1 MSVLAS
7 FQERL
12 FALSTAQT
20 QASAAPSAG
29 LPQLQLDDAHV
40 ELHAFLLSLDA
51 PDSAPLVRA
60 LYAQRLQADRDL
72 AVAPRV
78 DVALCAAVAD
88 ATLRDAELCDTSVFE
103 CAGLP
108 ASLWPS
114 GVRPLFEAAADV
126 SIDALLDQLSCAPV
140 APPVIQQLHQL
151 QHPQPQPQQPQQPQQ
166 QPQSRVTS
174 TAPPVLTQKPQKRQ
188 AFYGFVGGAATP
200 AAAATTIPTPS
211 AHVDEE
217 GARRMSRAQ
226 MKRMEDARLEAEERA
241 AAVAAARATA
251 ALAAQAPPPP
261 PQTAALDEFKT
272 AGHLLRS
279 DPKNQNRR
287 ALQSNDGNENQAST
301 SNNGKRKLQTPF
313 RSDDNGNKRGGG
325 GGGGGN
331 GDDGTK
337 KKAGENPALDAL
349 LQVRVFLFF
358 FFFPGR
364 PSKRLE
370 HYPVALAE
378 SGLPRF
384 YAV

>member
-1 MSVLAS
+1 MLAS

-12 FALSTAQT
+12 FALSTAHT
-20 QASAAPSAG
+20 HASAAPSAG
-29 LPQLQLDDAHV
+29 LAQLQLDDAHV
-40 ELHAFLLSLDA
+40 ELHAFLLSLDVDA
-51 PDSAPLVRA
+51 PDAAPLVRA
-60 LYAQRLQADRDL
+60 LYAQQLQADRDL
-72 AVAPRV
+72 TVAPRV
-78 DVALCAAVAD
+78 DVALCAAAAD

-151 QHPQPQPQQPQQPQQ
+151 QQPQQQQPQQ
-166 QPQSRVTS
+166 QQQQQPQQQLQQPQPRV
-174 TAPPVLTQKPQKRQ
+174 TAPPVLSQKPQKRQ

-200 AAAATTIPTPS
+200 AATTTIPTPS
-211 AHVDEE
+211 AHVDPE
-217 GARRMSRAQ
+217 GARKMSRAQ

-287 ALQSNDGNENQAST
+287 ALQSNDGNENQASA
-301 SNNGKRKLQTPF
+301 SNNGKRKFQTPF
-313 RSDDNGNKRGGG
+313 RSDDNGNKRD
-325 GGGGGN
+325 
-331 GDDGTK
+331 DDGTK

-349 LQVRVFLFF
+349 LQVRVVRLFR
-358 FFFPGR
+358 PAGR

-370 HYPVALAE
+370 HFPVALAE

-384 YAV
+384 YAA